1 MAEIWKEKMKIKFFF
16 SVLCW
21 LFTSTLTSI
30 APADEIV
37 FSFSNPAFSG
47 AGYSAHVLS
56 IEQLSFNRK
65 ATAADEAE
73 AAALRAQRALDSTT
87 LARFLSNVESRIFAT
102 LSKQLVDNLF
112 AEGTETS
119 GQIELEGNTIDF
131 SKVNGQL
138 VLVITDANNAVT
150 NVTIPIGEFGF

>member
-1 MAEIWKEKMKIKFFF
+1 
-16 SVLCW
+16 
-21 LFTSTLTSI
+21 
-30 APADEIV
+30 
-37 FSFSNPAFSG
+37 
-47 AGYSAHVLS
+47 
-56 IEQLSFNRK
+56 
-65 ATAADEAE
+65 AA

-119 GQIELEGNTIDF
+119 GSIELEGNTIDF
-131 SKVNGQL
+131 SKVNNQL
-138 VLVITDANNAVT
+138 VLVITDSNNAVT

>member
-1 MAEIWKEKMKIKFFF
+1 MKVKTIYLL
-16 SVLCW
+16 LCW
-21 LFTSTLTSI
+21 LFTSSLPAVVS
-30 APADEIV
+30 ADEMV

-65 ATAADEAE
+65 ATAADEAA

-102 LSKQLVDNLF
+102 LSKQLVDSLF
-112 AEGTETS
+112 AEGTETA
-119 GQIELEGNTIDF
+119 GRIELEGNTIDF
-131 SKVNGQL
+131 SKVDNQL
-138 VLVITDANNAVT
+138 VLVITDANKAVT

>member
-1 MAEIWKEKMKIKFFF
+1 MKIKKYYISIKIIAFAA
-16 SVLCW
+16 CI
-21 LFTSTLTSI
+21 FTPTSD
-30 APADEIV
+30 AHSDELV

-47 AGYSAHVLS
+47 VGYSAHVLS
-56 IEQLSFNRK
+56 VEQLSFNRK
-65 ATAADEAE
+65 AAAADEA
-73 AAALRAQRALDSTT
+73 AAEALRAQRALDSTT

-119 GQIELEGNTIDF
+119 GSIELEGNTIDF
-131 SKVNGQL
+131 SKVDNQL
-138 VLVITDANNAVT
+138 VLVITDSNNAVT